1 MSQTPSAG
9 TFLVLGEVHTALLQ
23 SSAALP
29 VNACERLVRL
39 VGGERVRRYERPI
52 AHVCSPSVLTGVD
65 CRLATPDGAR
75 VRAIG
80 TVASRVAIT
89 GGHLL
94 QASSR
99 VGLEPSADRRRLPW
113 SQYLARPGRAEVIA
127 KRLDAAGLARGFIDA
142 EPDETVLDLASVSTR
157 LVDEVQKSPAL
168 DRRAPLRAGRTKLR
182 WAALVTEGEP
192 AGPSLTVASGGA
204 RTLVVQCRAVDVDTI
219 SDFCDDVALHDWLL
233 TTLLHVIE
241 SSRMGNDDHVKVMA
255 RLRPAVEHLLHL
267 WMPEARLAKGEGAG
281 EAAAQLWRS
290 LEDRPGMSRQWRSC
304 VDRIRDQ
311 LALNT
316 IALFGARLGEGS
328 R

>member
-1 MSQTPSAG
+1 METPSVG

-29 VNACERLVRL
+29 VNASERLVRL
-39 VGGERVRRYERPI
+39 IGGEKIRRFERPI
-52 AHVCSPSVLTGVD
+52 THVASPGVLTGVD
-65 CRLATPDGAR
+65 CRLATRDGAK

-89 GGHLL
+89 GGHVL

-99 VGLEPSADRRRLPW
+99 LRLEPSTERRRLNW
-113 SQYLARPGRAEVIA
+113 SHYLARPGRAEVIA
-127 KRLDAAGLARGFIDA
+127 KRLDAADLALGFVQVDDDPA
-142 EPDETVLDLASVSTR
+142 VLDLASVSTR

-168 DRRAPLRAGRTKLR
+168 DRKAPLRAGRTKLR
-182 WAALVTEGEP
+182 WAAVVTEGDEQGL
-192 AGPSLTVASGGA
+192 ALVVESGGV

-219 SDFCDDVALHDWLL
+219 GDFCDDVALHDWLL
-233 TTLLHVIE
+233 TTLLHVIDG
-241 SSRMGNDDHVKVMA
+241 SRIGIDDHRKVVS

-267 WMPEARLAKGEGAG
+267 WMPGARLG
-281 EAAAQLWRS
+281 EATAELWRS
-290 LEDRPGMSRQWRSC
+290 LDNRPGMSRQRRSC

-316 IALFGARLGEGS
+316 IALFGERLGEAS
-328 R
+328 K

>member
-1 MSQTPSAG
+1 MLESPSAG
-9 TFLVLGEVHTALLQ
+9 AFLVLGEVHTALLQ

-39 VGGERVRRYERPI
+39 IGGERIRRFERPI
-52 AHVCSPSVLTGVD
+52 VHVASPSVLTGVD
-65 CRLATPDGAR
+65 CRLATRDGAK

-80 TVASRVAIT
+80 TVESRVAIT

-99 VGLEPSADRRRLPW
+99 VCLEPSAARRRLPW
-113 SQYLARPGRAEVIA
+113 SHYLTRPGRAEVIA
-127 KRLDAAGLARGFIDA
+127 KRLDAEDLAQSFVQGELRADH
-142 EPDETVLDLASVSTR
+142 DDTVLDLASVTTR
-157 LVDEVQKSPAL
+157 LVDEVQQSSAL

-182 WAALVTEGEP
+182 WAAVVAEG
-192 AGPSLTVASGGA
+192 AVRGPSLVVESGGV

-219 SDFCDDVALHDWLL
+219 GDFSDDVALHDWLL

-241 SSRMGNDDHVKVMA
+241 SSRMGNDDHAKVMA

-267 WMPEARLAKGEGAG
+267 WMPEARLSRDEVG
-281 EAAAQLWRS
+281 AQLWRS
-290 LEDRPGMSRQWRSC
+290 LENRPGMSRQWRSC

-316 IALFGARLGEGS
+316 IALFGERVGEAS